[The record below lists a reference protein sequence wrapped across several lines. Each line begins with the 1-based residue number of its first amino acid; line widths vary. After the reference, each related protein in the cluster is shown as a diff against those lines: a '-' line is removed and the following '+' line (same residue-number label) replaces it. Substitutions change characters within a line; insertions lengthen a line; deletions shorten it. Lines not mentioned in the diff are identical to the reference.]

1 LIALGGSQ
9 VREDQLEDFLW
20 PDADG
25 DKAHMSFMMTL
36 HRLRQVLG
44 HEKAVQHKE
53 GRMTLENSYCWIDIR
68 AFEHILEEADRHW
81 KSGQDDEAIRCTEK
95 AVSLHRGPFL
105 PEWEDEPLALS
116 LRERLRSR
124 LIRSA
129 TRLASHW
136 EKAGQPEKAVEWYE
150 KVLEV
155 NALIEE
161 LYQRL
166 MACYEKMGR
175 KAEALSTYQRCR
187 KVLSSALGIDP
198 SPKTEALYRS
208 LLAVNRRTGGRE
220 KR

>member
-1 LIALGGSQ
+1 
-9 VREDQLEDFLW
+9 
-20 PDADG
+20 
-25 DKAHMSFMMTL
+25 
-36 HRLRQVLG
+36 
-44 HEKAVQHKE
+44 
-53 GRMTLENSYCWIDIR
+53 
-68 AFEHILEEADRHW
+68 
-81 KSGQDDEAIRCTEK
+81 
-95 AVSLHRGPFL
+95 
-105 PEWEDEPLALS
+105 
-116 LRERLRSR
+116 